1 MKKVIKIIIFKFEDV
16 KKIISNLM
24 KQLIIKVTVLE
35 KLKFRVIQGIDL
47 EVYMKL
53 YMIESEDE
61 EEEELFL

>member
-24 KQLIIKVTVLE
+24 KQLIIKVMVLE
-35 KLKFRVIQGIDL
+35 KLKFCVIQGIDL

>member
-24 KQLIIKVTVLE
+24 KQLIIKVTALE
-35 KLKFRVIQGIDL
+35 KLKFCVIQGIDL

>member
-24 KQLIIKVTVLE
+24 KQLIIKVTALE

>member
-16 KKIISNLM
+16 KKMISNLM
-24 KQLIIKVTVLE
+24 KQLIIKVTALE
-35 KLKFRVIQGIDL
+35 KLKFRVIQGIDF
-47 EVYMKL
+47 EAYMKL

>member
-24 KQLIIKVTVLE
+24 KLLIIKVMVLE
-35 KLKFRVIQGIDL
+35 KLKFCVIQGIDL